1 MKSSHLV
8 RVDARERVFKTP
20 KEGKTV
26 GASVYY
32 VQQQGAVVAALDE
45 FSRANSVVSA
55 LIQQQ
60 RKATNKTKNIKR
72 MKNGALPT
80 PAPQSEVKNASEV
93 VVQHSRR
100 SGSSNEKEAAVGKH
114 TPLGFRV

>member
-1 MKSSHLV
+1 M
-8 RVDARERVFKTP
+8 RVDARERVFETP

-60 RKATNKTKNIKR
+60 RKATNKKYIKR